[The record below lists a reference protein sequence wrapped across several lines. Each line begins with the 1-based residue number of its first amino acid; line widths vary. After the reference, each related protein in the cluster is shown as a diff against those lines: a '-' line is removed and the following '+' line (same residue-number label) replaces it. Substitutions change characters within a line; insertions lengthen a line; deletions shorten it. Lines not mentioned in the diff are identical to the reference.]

1 MEIRLLRPNDAE
13 IYKEIRLE
21 GLKKNPE
28 AFGSSYEEEAGRP
41 SEVYGERFK
50 GDNSFHFGAF
60 ENGKLIGVVSLVRET
75 GLKVNHRSNIYAMYV
90 TESWGQNGV
99 GKCLVGK
106 AVEKARSWDGVEQ
119 IHLAVMSENI
129 PAKKLYA
136 SFGFEVYGKERH
148 ALKIDGKYYDE
159 DLMALFLS

>member
-1 MEIRLLRPNDAE
+1 MEIRPLRQEDAE
-13 IYKEIRLE
+13 IYKVIRLE

-41 SEVYGERFK
+41 PEVYGERFK
-50 GDNSFHFGAF
+50 ADNSFHFGAF

-75 GLKVNHRSNIYAMYV
+75 GIKIKHRSNIYAMYV
-90 TESWGQNGV
+90 TESARQNGV
-99 GKCLVGK
+99 GKSLVSR

-119 IHLAVMSENI
+119 IHLAVMSENK

-136 SFGFEVYGKERH
+136 SIGFEIYGKERH
-148 ALKIDGKYYDE
+148 ALKIDKKYYDE
-159 DLMALFLS
+159 DLMALFF

>member
-1 MEIRLLRPNDAE
+1 MEIRLLRPDDAE
-13 IYKEIRLE
+13 IYKELRIE

-41 SEVYGERFK
+41 PEVYGERFR
-50 GDNSFHFGAF
+50 GDNSFHYGAF
-60 ENGKLIGVVSLVRET
+60 ENGELIGVVSLVRDT
-75 GLKVNHRSNIYAMYV
+75 GLKMKHRSNIYAMYV
-90 TESWGQNGV
+90 TESARMNGV
-99 GKCLVGK
+99 GKSLVSK
-106 AVEKARSWDGVEQ
+106 AVETARSWEGVEQ
-119 IHLAVMSENI
+119 IHLAVMSENT

-159 DLMALFLS
+159 DLMALYL

>member
-1 MEIRLLRPNDAE
+1 MEIRLLRPDDAE
-13 IYKEIRLE
+13 IYKELRLE

-41 SEVYGERFK
+41 PEVYGERFK
-50 GDNSFHFGAF
+50 TENSFHYGAF
-60 ENGKLIGVVSLVRET
+60 EDGKLIGVVSLVRDT
-75 GLKVNHRSNIYAMYV
+75 GLKMKHRTNIYAMYV
-90 TESWGQNGV
+90 TESARKNGI
-99 GKCLVGK
+99 GKSLVSK

-119 IHLAVMSENI
+119 IHLAVMSENM

-148 ALKIDGKYYDE
+148 ALKIDGKYFDE
-159 DLMALFLS
+159 DLMALFL